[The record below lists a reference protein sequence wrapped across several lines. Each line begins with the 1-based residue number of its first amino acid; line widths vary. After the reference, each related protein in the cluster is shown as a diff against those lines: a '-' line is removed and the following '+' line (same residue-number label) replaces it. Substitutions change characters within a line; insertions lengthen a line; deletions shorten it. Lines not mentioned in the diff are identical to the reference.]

1 MFNAAIIGFMSGVL
15 VLVIEYVILEKIY
28 KNRPKF
34 KTPKIRKDRKGQKN
48 KAISKGEIEVDGTI
62 EEVKKKIDRS
72 LRFLYL
78 SPRVHDVDKTSDTI
92 SLSISSLN
100 FPEEISYKVSKGW
113 SKPVRVTYRI
123 NFSKQKRKFKKI
135 SFILLFGIAAP
146 IATTIPWLV
155 TYVVS
160 HYANQRVQ
168 LIQLLHLWHIWW
180 PFFPFI
186 IYRKTRRMSKDFFE
200 NILRL

>member
-15 VLVIEYVILEKIY
+15 VLIIEYIILERVY
-28 KNRPKF
+28 RDRPKVGTS
-34 KTPKIRKDRKGQKN
+34 KRRKDRKEEKS
-48 KAISKGEIEVDGTI
+48 KVISKGEIEVDGTV

-78 SPRVHDVDKTSDTI
+78 SPRVHDIDKTSDTI

-100 FPEEISYKVSKGW
+100 FPEEISYKVSRGW
-113 SKPVRVTYRI
+113 SKPVKVTYEI
-123 NFSKQKRKFKKI
+123 DFSKQKRKFRKI
-135 SFILLFGIAAP
+135 SLILLFGIAAP
-146 IATTIPWLV
+146 IATAIPWLV
-155 TYVVS
+155 TYVVTHYS
-160 HYANQRVQ
+160 HQKVQ

-186 IYRKTRRMSKDFFE
+186 IYRKTKRMSTAFFE